1 MLKTFLIPEQ
11 GLNAMYANG
20 TRHLVIAKGLYST
33 SDPEQQIFLRYYPGI
48 TLISTE
54 PDQPK
59 RMPDNAFPPVQPVIV
74 TNTPGLQMKEKQTPT
89 SGRITAGKSY
99 ENELS

>member
-20 TRHLVIAKGLYST
+20 TRHLVIAKGRYST
-33 SDPEQQIFLRYYPGI
+33 SDPEQQRFLRYYPGV

-54 PDQPK
+54 PDPPK
-59 RMPDNAFPPVQPVIV
+59 RMPDNAFLPVQSVVV
-74 TNTPGLQMKEKQTPT
+74 TNTPGLQMKEKQPPV
-89 SGRITAGKSY
+89 SARIATARRDEK
-99 ENELS
+99 